1 MVLRAARRAR
11 AERRRAPPLC
21 AGVRLRSDITG
32 CRGCAAR
39 VARPARPDV
48 GERPRPNQPRGSS
61 SEPSTRCRAAAGGF
75 GVLAG
80 RRRPCTRIPLNPLNH
95 DPSRPPFDRPRPAA
109 VPEPGESTLK
119 SDGSIFR
126 QFRSSPPAALEPKIG
141 RRSPGAR
148 NLPEKYV
155 LGPKTRS

>member
-1 MVLRAARRAR
+1 MVLRAARRGR
-11 AERRRAPPLC
+11 AEHRRAPPLC
-21 AGVRLRSDITG
+21 AGVRLRPNTAG

-61 SEPSTRCRAAAGGF
+61 SEPPTRCRAAAGDC
-75 GVLAG
+75 GVPAG
-80 RRRPCTRIPLNPLNH
+80 RRRPCTRIPLNPLNQ

-109 VPEPGESTLK
+109 VPRAGRIDPK
-119 SDGSIFR
+119 IRR
-126 QFRSSPPAALEPKIG
+126 QHFSPIPSNPPAALDPKLG
-141 RRSPGAR
+141 RRSPEAR

-155 LGPKTRS
+155 FGPETRS